1 MFSVRTWFSV
11 AAAAALVMGCA
22 GESSIEAEEYVGD
35 STTQPIVNGTLA
47 SGYPEAALVDM
58 GNAACSGS
66 LIAPRVVLTAGH
78 CVDGMRTWTVKL
90 PFANN
95 QSAKAKG
102 AVVYDYRNNGDY
114 VNPKQHDVGLVLL
127 STSLS
132 LDAWPVIAQS
142 PLADG
147 AKAINIGRIQ
157 NGRFSSSALY
167 QSKPVTLRSAKSKGY
182 PYDYYSTEVIESG
195 DSGGP
200 VVAAGSSPHSIVAV
214 NSGGGSGTQVLART
228 DLVYSWIDQQV
239 RANGGWGTNSG
250 TDSSSSSGSG
260 SSSSGGSSSSSGGSS
275 SSSGGSSSSSG
286 GGACAG
292 EVEPNDSYTRANPLG
307 AAVCGSLS
315 SSDTQ
320 DWYSWS
326 ISGTVPY
333 SLQLSPTGDAEVVMW
348 KLVNGRYSQV
358 ANTTPTSSEH
368 TSTGSG
374 DYIVAVWS
382 PGGNSQS
389 YKLTL
394 TK

>member
-1 MFSVRTWFSV
+1 MLSVRTWFSV
-11 AAAAALVMGCA
+11 ATAAALAMSCA
-22 GESSIEAEEYVGD
+22 GESSIEVEEYVGD

-58 GNAACSGS
+58 GSAACSGS

-102 AVVYDYRNNGDY
+102 AVVYDYRNNRDY
-114 VNPKQHDVGLVLL
+114 VNPNQHDVGLILL

-167 QSKPVTLRSAKSKGY
+167 QSQPVTLRSARSKGY
-182 PYDYYSTEVIESG
+182 PYDYYSAEVIESG

-200 VVAAGSSPHSIVAV
+200 VVAASSSPHSIVAV

-239 RANGGWGTNSG
+239 KANSGWGTNSG
-250 TDSSSSSGSG
+250 TNSSSSGGSG
-260 SSSSGGSSSSSGGSS
+260 SSSSGGSSSSSGGGS
-275 SSSGGSSSSSG
+275 SSSGGE
-286 GGACAG
+286 ACAG
-292 EVEPNDSYTRANPLG
+292 EVEPNDSYTGPNPLG

-326 ISGTVPY
+326 ISGTAPY
-333 SLQLSPTGDAEVVMW
+333 SLELSPTGDAEVVMW

-358 ANTTPTSSEH
+358 ANTTPTSSAH

-374 DYIVAVWS
+374 SYIVVVWS
-382 PGGNSQS
+382 PSGNAQS